1 MGREERK
8 LKKHLE
14 QREITERRKRAQKE
28 KGSVPTGKKS
38 SSPTPPDAVTTEG
51 QVIQI
56 GANSCLVRSEG
67 SDLRCQ
73 SAVELAVGDRVVFS
87 LERSRIDRVLPRS
100 TALSR
105 PDPHNP
111 RIQRVMAANIE
122 LVVNVVSLDS
132 PPLRLG
138 LIDRYLIA
146 IEQSG
151 ADPLVCVNKVDLVS
165 ASVGGPDPL
174 QPYLDLGVPVIR
186 CSAATGHGLEEL
198 RAAIAG
204 KLCVFTGHS
213 GVGKSSLLNALNAES
228 NAATGE
234 VSEAYGKG
242 RHTTTS
248 SRLYELPNGAV
259 IIDTPGI
266 RELGLWNVSP
276 KEVRLYFH
284 EFDELARACPFSDC
298 THTHEPR
305 CAVKEALKTGEITPA
320 RYDSYLRIMSS

>member
-14 QREITERRKRAQKE
+14 QSEITERRKRAQKE
-28 KGSVPTGKKS
+28 KAFKGKGQE
-38 SSPTPPDAVTTEG
+38 PVDPAAVLLEG

-56 GANSCLVRSEG
+56 SANSCLVRADG

-73 SAVELAVGDRVVFS
+73 HLVEVAVGDRVMFS
-87 LERSRIDRVLPRS
+87 LERSRVERVLPRR

-111 RIQRVMAANIE
+111 RIERVLAANID
-122 LVVNVVSLDS
+122 LVVNVVSLHS
-132 PPLRLG
+132 PPLSLG

-151 ADPLVCVNKVDLVS
+151 ADPLVCVNKVDLLS
-165 ASVGGPDPL
+165 AVDHSLQTL
-174 QPYLDLGVPVIR
+174 QPYIDLGVPVIH
-186 CSAATGHGLEEL
+186 CSAATGQGMEEL
-198 RAAIAG
+198 RSAISN

-213 GVGKSSLLNALNAES
+213 GVGKSSLLNALSSECE
-228 NAATGE
+228 AATGG
-234 VSEAYGKG
+234 VSVAYGKG

-276 KEVRLYFH
+276 KEIHRYFH

-305 CAVKEALKTGEITPA
+305 CAVKEAVQTGEIASA
-320 RYDSYLRIMSS
+320 RYGSYLRIMAS

>member
-28 KGSVPTGKKS
+28 KGSTPTGKKS
-38 SSPTPPDAVTTEG
+38 AVLSTSDPTASEG

-56 GANSCLVRSEG
+56 GAKSCVVRAEG
-67 SDLRCQ
+67 ADLRCQ
-73 SAVELAVGDRVVFS
+73 STVEVAVGDRVIFS
-87 LERSRIDRVLPRS
+87 PERSRIERVLPRS

-111 RIQRVMAANIE
+111 RIERVLAANID
-122 LVVNVVSLDS
+122 LVVNVVSLHS
-132 PPLRLG
+132 PPLSLG

-151 ADPLVCVNKVDLVS
+151 AAPLVCVNKMDLVT
-165 ASVGGPDPL
+165 ASEGTPVAL
-174 QPYLDLGVPVIR
+174 QAYRDLGVPVIQ
-186 CSAATGHGLEEL
+186 CSAATGEGLEEL
-198 RAAIAG
+198 RSAIAG

-213 GVGKSSLLNALNAES
+213 GVGKSSLLNALNSGS

-234 VSEAYGKG
+234 VSAAYGKG

-284 EFDELARACPFSDC
+284 DFDELARACPFSDC

-305 CAVKEALKTGEITPA
+305 CAVKEAVQAGEIAQA